1 MCDTSISAKNLQI
14 CKDLGTTTAYNEET
28 SNSLYERAIQ
38 HLNDAND
45 DGNQSHMKI
54 HTHDAHGRG
63 DPVKSFIIKE
73 KTPHQTALRW
83 RIKTLS
89 KGLL

>member
-45 DGNQSHMKI
+45 DGNQSHIKI
-54 HTHDAHGRG
+54 
-63 DPVKSFIIKE
+63 
-73 KTPHQTALRW
+73 ALR
-83 RIKTLS
+83 
-89 KGLL
+89 